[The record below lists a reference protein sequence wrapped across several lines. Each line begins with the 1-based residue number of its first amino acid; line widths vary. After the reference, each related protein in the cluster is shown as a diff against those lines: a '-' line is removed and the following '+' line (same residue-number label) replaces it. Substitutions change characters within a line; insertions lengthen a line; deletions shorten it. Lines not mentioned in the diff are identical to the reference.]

1 MLEFL
6 NNIPIRGK
14 IAGFTNILLILI
26 LAAVSATFG
35 LTLLKVLDVKQ
46 DLQVLARSLVP
57 AADMVARIEVHTL
70 EQEISFER
78 ILRHR
83 TVGKAGGPEEVAA
96 YAAFQ
101 KHGARV
107 RTELTQA
114 ERLLK
119 QALAGARTASQGAA
133 LGEVR
138 ASLTMLER
146 EQKDYEQHV
155 ARYLERAQKFSA
167 TEDKRARSAMEKE
180 EDEVDAQLSQ
190 TLLFLQKLAEGRTV
204 AILNAQEHILWASSI
219 SLGTTL
225 LLFGLGV
232 LVTNLIAVRI
242 VRPLRESVQ
251 HARAL
256 AGGKLDTQIPVRG
269 RDEIAGLSL
278 ALNELA
284 RELQSKELIKATF
297 GKYVDPRIVEGL
309 LADESPVA
317 REGERRIMSVFFSDI
332 KGFSTISE
340 NLTPGGLVR
349 LLNRYFTL
357 MSGAI
362 TDQSGII
369 DKYIGDAIMAFW
381 GPPFTSEHEH
391 ANLACRAMLRQR
403 ELLVGFNDEIPE
415 ILGFRQGAPKVV
427 VRMGVCT
434 GELLVG
440 NIGSDNSRSFT
451 VMGDTVNI
459 ASRLESACK
468 QYGLYSL
475 ISDTTRALLGPEFQT
490 REIDNIVVMGK
501 EQPVRVFELLSDRA
515 LEPRA
520 AQLRETF
527 EVGLGAYRAQN
538 WDGAE
543 RAFGECL
550 TIDGE
555 DGPAQVF
562 LARTKQLRTQPP
574 PSDWDGVWRLSN
586 K

>member
-14 IAGFTNILLILI
+14 IAGFTNVLLLLI

-35 LTLLKVLDVKQ
+35 LTLFKVSNVKQ
-46 DLQVLARSLVP
+46 DLSALARSLVP
-57 AADMVARIEVHTL
+57 AADIVARVDVHML
-70 EQEISFER
+70 EQQIRFER
-78 ILRHR
+78 ILGHR
-83 TVGKAGGPEEVAA
+83 LGGKSGGPKEAA
-96 YAAFQ
+96 EYQAFQ
-101 KHGARV
+101 KRGVLLRA
-107 RTELTQA
+107 ELKQA
-114 ERLLK
+114 QGLLK
-119 QALAGARTASQGAA
+119 QALGAARTAHEGAA
-133 LGEVR
+133 LGEVQ
-138 ASLTMLER
+138 AGMAMLER
-146 EQKDYEQHV
+146 EQKDYELHV
-155 ARYLERAQKFSA
+155 ARYLERAPTFAKP
-167 TEDKRARSAMEKE
+167 EDERARRALERE
-180 EDEVDAQLSQ
+180 EDEVDTLLAQ
-190 TLLFLQKLAEGRTV
+190 TLQALQKLAEER
-204 AILNAQEHILWASSI
+204 AKMILKAEERILWVSSI

-225 LLFGLGV
+225 LLFALGV
-232 LVTNLIAVRI
+232 FVTNLVTVRI

-251 HARAL
+251 QARAL
-256 AGGKLDTQIPVRG
+256 ASGKLDTQIPVRG
-269 RDEIAGLSL
+269 KDEIAGLSL

-317 REGERRIMSVFFSDI
+317 REGERRIMTVFFSDI

-362 TDQSGII
+362 TDQNGII

-381 GPPFTSEHEH
+381 GPPFTSDGEH
-391 ANLACRAMLRQR
+391 AALACRAMLRQR
-403 ELLVGFNDEIPE
+403 DLLLSFNEEIPE
-415 ILGFRQGAPKVV
+415 ILGFRQGAPRVA

-475 ISDTTRALLGPEFQT
+475 ISDATRALLGPEFQT
-490 REIDNIVVMGK
+490 REIDNIVVVGK

-515 LEPRA
+515 LEPQA
-520 AQLRETF
+520 ARLRDAF
-527 EVGLGAYRAQN
+527 EAGLAAYRRCD
-538 WDGAE
+538 WGAADH
-543 RAFGECL
+543 AFAECL
-550 TIDGE
+550 AIDSE
-555 DGPAQVF
+555 DGPTRVF
-562 LARTKQLRTQPP
+562 LARTAQLRDEPP
-574 PSDWDGVWRLSN
+574 PADWDGVWRLSN